1 MFGGKKDVLYSYLS
15 QDDINWRKVIY
26 RITYWLLMKVTMRN
40 DHKKSKLPFEEP
52 EARIYPLSVINV
64 VQSVINLTNNQFF
77 ITTHSPYIID
87 ALLEQLN
94 DEVAIYF
101 VDMKSGNTTV

>member
-1 MFGGKKDVLYSYLS
+1 ML
-15 QDDINWRKVIY
+15 
-26 RITYWLLMKVTMRN
+26 
-40 DHKKSKLPFEEP
+40 FEEP

-77 ITTHSPYIID
+77 ITTHSPYIIN

-101 VDMKSGNTTV
+101 VDMKSGNTTVQRATEDEMQEMYESGVDLFFNIETYLK